1 MYNEG
6 VMKNTLK
13 KGKIRTIIFKEGKS
27 WYGVALE
34 LNIVESGD
42 DPREVML
49 MLDEAIRGYIKS
61 ARKAKLGDVVLDQ
74 DPDPEY
80 EKLWKNIQAK
90 KPIKSPFQIY
100 NSSFLMLSSLTK

>member
-1 MYNEG
+1 
-6 VMKNTLK
+6 MKNTIK
-13 KGKIRTIIFKEGKS
+13 KGKVRSIIFKEGAT

-61 ARKAKLGDVVLDQ
+61 VNKAKGNETVLNQ
-74 DPDPEY
+74 KTDPEY
-80 EKLWKNIQAK
+80 EKLWKNIQAN
-90 KPIKSPFQIY
+90 KPIRSPFRVY
-100 NSSFLMLSSLTK
+100 SSGSVLLSSLVK